1 MGSLEFAYSAT
12 DKMAEIMNN
21 FVKQSEEMYSLS
33 HMGAPTSVLK
43 DNISHLE
50 SLVGRLATVNQVI
63 RMMQE
68 LNHSLGQSVKIDT
81 FKVTEIENKRKQYIN
96 VEYTYKLPLFQ
107 TPTVVSFFIGYSN
120 NKIAVFYNNNELCKA
135 TAKHFK
141 DKWWP
146 KIATGIMYN
155 TEKL

>member
-1 MGSLEFAYSAT
+1 MENLEFAHAAIANMT
-12 DKMAEIMNN
+12 EIMNN

-33 HMGAPTSVLK
+33 HMGAPTGILK
-43 DNISHLE
+43 YSISQLE

-68 LNHSLGQSVKIDT
+68 LNHSLGQSVKIDN
-81 FKVTEIENKRKQYIN
+81 FKVSEYEKGRKQYIN
-96 VEYTYKLPLFQ
+96 VEYTYNLSQFQ
-107 TPTVVSFFIGYSN
+107 TPTVVSFVIGYSN
-120 NKIAVFYNNNELCKA
+120 NKIAVYYNNDELCKA

-146 KIATGIMYN
+146 KIAAGIMN
-155 TEKL
+155 NMEKV